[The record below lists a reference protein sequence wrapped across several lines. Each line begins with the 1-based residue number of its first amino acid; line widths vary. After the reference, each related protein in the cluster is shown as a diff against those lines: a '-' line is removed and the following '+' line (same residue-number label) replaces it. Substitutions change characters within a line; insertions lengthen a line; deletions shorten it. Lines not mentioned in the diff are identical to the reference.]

1 MGNDWVK
8 VYAAGKL
15 YDVELVKGML
25 EQNGIE
31 SEVFNQKDRAF
42 LVGDIEL
49 YVHSRDAEKARQI
62 IAER

>member
-1 MGNDWVK
+1 MDNEWVK
-8 VYAAGKL
+8 IYTAGKL
-15 YDVELVKGML
+15 YDAELVKGML

-31 SEVFNQKDRAF
+31 SKIFNQKDRAF

-49 YVHSRDAEKARQI
+49 YVHSKDAEKAKQI